1 LISWYNHET
10 VQKLRFQ
17 GILRFFDVKE
27 EKLELIGEDGKM
39 KKILLLLFTAST
51 FAVSIADIV
60 PIVDNQ
66 VVEWGTTIQS
76 DSSINFHHTG
86 MDFYDIGIY
95 VGNAEEFEAYF
106 GTSYQD
112 FQVAPDISGDYYY
125 PGPIL
130 IYEGYGDWY
139 WYFGGMYGVD
149 FHLGP
154 QHNMYAVYN
163 NGQFVGEIFEVP
175 EPATSLLILGAL
187 PLLRRKNRK

>member
-1 LISWYNHET
+1 
-10 VQKLRFQ
+10 
-17 GILRFFDVKE
+17 
-27 EKLELIGEDGKM
+27 M

-51 FAVSIADIV
+51 FTVSIAGVV
-60 PIVDNQ
+60 PIVDGQ

-76 DSSINFHHTG
+76 DSLINFYHSG
-86 MDFYDIGIY
+86 MEFYDIGIY
-95 VGNAEEFEAYF
+95 VGNAEEFQAYF
-106 GTSYQD
+106 GTNYEDYQ
-112 FQVAPDISGDYYY
+112 VVPDTTGDYYY

-130 IYEGYGDWY
+130 IYEGYGDAYLFWVA
-139 WYFGGMYGVD
+139 GGVD
-149 FHLGP
+149 FILGSGEYG

>member
-1 LISWYNHET
+1 LTDYYFW
-10 VQKLRFQ
+10 
-17 GILRFFDVKE
+17 
-27 EKLELIGEDGKM
+27 ELMGEDGKM

-51 FAVSIADIV
+51 FTVSIAGVV
-60 PIVDNQ
+60 PVVDNQ

-86 MDFYDIGIY
+86 MEFYDIGIY
-95 VGNAEEFEAYF
+95 IGNHEEFEAYF
-106 GTSYQD
+106 GTNYQD
-112 FQVAPDISGDYYY
+112 FRVPEIDGDYSY
-125 PGPIL
+125 PGGML

-149 FHLGP
+149 FHLGSGEYG

-175 EPATSLLILGAL
+175 EPATIFLFGLSGL
-187 PLLRRKNRK
+187 LLRRKRTL